1 MQDVGELS
9 YFLLFFLLLFPL
21 YELLCDSLVVVVV
34 VVLALCMC
42 VCLSSVTRSKREKK
56 KKKLFVDLR
65 L

>member
-9 YFLLFFLLLFPL
+9 YFLLFLLLFSL

-56 KKKLFVDLR
+56 KKLFVDLR